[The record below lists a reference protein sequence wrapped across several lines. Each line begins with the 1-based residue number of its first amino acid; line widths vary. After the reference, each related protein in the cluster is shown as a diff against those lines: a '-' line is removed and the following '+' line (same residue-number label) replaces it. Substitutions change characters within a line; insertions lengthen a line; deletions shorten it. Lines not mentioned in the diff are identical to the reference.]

1 MEIDLERFRE
11 TFFRDAVEHAAQMET
26 GLLALAAG
34 DVNLE
39 LLNAVFH
46 GAHSIKGAAGTFGL
60 VETVE
65 FTYAMEGLLDGMR
78 CGRVDAGK
86 TRIDLLLEAVDV
98 LAALLDSARRGT
110 AGPANLVAV
119 RDRLTVAQ
127 RCGPFHT
134 AAPMAE
140 KPAGPVWRIRF
151 QPSPEIFLQGMD
163 PVLGCAN

>member
-1 MEIDLERFRE
+1 MQIDLERFRE
-11 TFFRDAVEHAAQMET
+11 TFFQDAGEHVAHMEA

-39 LLNAVFH
+39 LLYAIFR

-60 VETVE
+60 VKTVG

-78 CGRVDAGK
+78 SGQVDADK
-86 TRIDLLLEAVDV
+86 TRIDLLLEAVGV

-119 RDRLTVAQ
+119 RERLTVAQ
-127 RCGPFHT
+127 RS
-134 AAPMAE
+134 
-140 KPAGPVWRIRF
+140 GPVWRIRL
-151 QPSPEIFLQGMD
+151 QPSPEVFLQAIEPAGD
-163 PVLGCAN
+163 HPRQ